1 MQGWSQA
8 EVNRTVHEV
17 KRRSL
22 IDLEFRA
29 LALANAS
36 AAIAKVNPKALPRGI
51 VIRFSD
57 SSSSPAA
64 ESPSLA
70 PGTSTIT
77 VILPA
82 PVAEKAEE
90 LSDAELEKATG
101 GLTNIRFPETAAED
115 V

>member
-22 IDLEFRA
+22 IDLQFRA
-29 LALANAS
+29 LALANAP
-36 AAIAKVNPKALPRGI
+36 AAMAKVNPKPLPHGV
-51 VIRFSD
+51 VIRFVD
-57 SSSSPAA
+57 ASPGAGN
-64 ESPSLA
+64 PL
-70 PGTSTIT
+70 PDTVKGTIT

-82 PVAEKAEE
+82 PVADIAEE

-101 GLTNIRFPETAAED
+101 GLTDVRFPETGSEEI
-115 V
+115 

>member
-1 MQGWSQA
+1 MQRWSQA

-29 LALANAS
+29 LALANAP
-36 AAIAKVNPKALPRGI
+36 AAMAKVNPKALPRGI
-51 VIRFSD
+51 AICFVE
-57 SSSSPAA
+57 SSSAAA
-64 ESPSLA
+64 ESPS
-70 PGTSTIT
+70 PDPVTGTIT
-77 VILPA
+77 IILPA

-101 GLTNIRFPETAAED
+101 GLTNIRLPETGSEI
-115 V
+115 